1 MKTKMKINRILLIGS
16 LILTLVVNFL
26 ANALPLN
33 GLSTGEISDAYP
45 ILFVPAG
52 YVFSIWGVIYL
63 GLAAFA
69 VYSVTQR
76 GLADQRVDSIAG
88 WAIASNL
95 FNLVWIFLWHYL
107 QFPLTLV
114 AMGGLLVSLLVIY
127 VKLRVGLEK
136 RSGVEKLLVDTP
148 FSIYLGWVTVAVV
161 ANVSQVLYVL
171 GWRGAPLSEPL
182 WTVILL
188 AVAAVLGV
196 LMIFLRKEVAYPLVL
211 VWAFVGIWVKQ
222 GATPLVA
229 TTALAGAI
237 LLGVLALGRWVVG
250 GIRGKRPNMA

>member
-1 MKTKMKINRILLIGS
+1 MKTNRILLIIT

-33 GLSTGEISDAYP
+33 GLTTGEISDAYP

-63 GLAAFA
+63 GLLAFT
-69 VYSVTQR
+69 VYSITR
-76 GLADQRVDSIAG
+76 KGLADPRVDAVAG
-88 WAIASNL
+88 LAVASNL
-95 FNLVWIFLWHYL
+95 FNLVWIFLWHYQ
-107 QFPLTLV
+107 QFPLTLL

-127 VKLRVGLEK
+127 VKLGVGREK
-136 RSGVEKLLVDTP
+136 RNWQGKLLVDTP

-161 ANVSQVLYVL
+161 ANIAQVLYVL
-171 GWRGAPLSEPL
+171 GWRGAPLSEVL

-188 AVAAVLGV
+188 GVASLLGV
-196 LMIFLRKEVAYPLVL
+196 LMIFLRKEVAYPAVL

-229 TTALAGAI
+229 MTALVGAI

-250 GIRGKRPNMA
+250 KLKTA

>member
-1 MKTKMKINRILLIGS
+1 MKRNRILIIGS
-16 LILTLVVNFL
+16 LVLTLVANFL

-33 GLSTGEISDAYP
+33 GLTTGEISDAYP

-52 YVFSIWGVIYL
+52 YVFSIWGLIYL

-69 VYSVTQR
+69 VYSVTKK
-76 GLADQRVDSIAG
+76 GLADPRVDKVAG
-88 WAIASNL
+88 WVVASNL
-95 FNLVWIFLWHYL
+95 FNFVWIFLWHYE
-107 QFPLTLV
+107 QFPLTLI

-127 VKLRVGLEK
+127 IKLRVGLEK
-136 RSGVEKLLVDTP
+136 RGWHGKLLVDTP
-148 FSIYLGWVTVAVV
+148 FSIYLGWITVATV
-161 ANVSQVLYVL
+161 ANISQVLYVM

-188 AVAAVLGV
+188 AVASLLGL

-222 GATPLVA
+222 SETPLVA
-229 TTALAGAI
+229 MTALVGAI

-250 GIRGKRPNMA
+250 AVKTA

>member
-1 MKTKMKINRILLIGS
+1 
-16 LILTLVVNFL
+16 V
-26 ANALPLN
+26 
-33 GLSTGEISDAYP
+33 
-45 ILFVPAG
+45 
-52 YVFSIWGVIYL
+52 
-63 GLAAFA
+63 
-69 VYSVTQR
+69 
-76 GLADQRVDSIAG
+76 G

-127 VKLRVGLEK
+127 VRLRVGLEK

-182 WTVILL
+182 WAVILL

-250 GIRGKRPNMA
+250 GIRGRRIKMA